1 MKNQFLCLALLAGLF
16 MASCSKNNNNTPTT
30 VAAKFT
36 FRGKAYT
43 SKGLY
48 SSSSTTFDAV
58 TDSAVADDNSTKLLV
73 NFIFKKGTAGT
84 GTYTIIGNVDATP
97 ADNQV
102 GLLVFETD
110 LKNKENT
117 GLYSSVSG
125 GSAVL
130 AGSGNT
136 FSLKI
141 TDVGLKG
148 NYYDNTDPKN
158 TQIINVTTTISATTF
173 TKN

>member
-16 MASCSKNNNNTPTT
+16 MASCSKNNDNTPTK

-43 SKGLY
+43 SKGLH
-48 SSSSTTFDAV
+48 SSSSATIDAV
-58 TDSAVADDNSTKLLV
+58 TDSAIADDNSTKLLV
-73 NFIFKKGTAGT
+73 NFIFKKGTSGV
-84 GTYTIIGNVDATP
+84 GTYAVIGDTDTTP

-117 GLYSSVSG
+117 GIYSSISG

-141 TDVGLKG
+141 TDVNLRG

-158 TQIINVTTTISATTF
+158 TQIINVTTSISATTF

>member
-16 MASCSKNNNNTPTT
+16 TASCSKNNDNTPTT

-48 SSSSTTFDAV
+48 SSSSATIDAV
-58 TDSAVADDNSTKLLV
+58 TDSAIADDNSSKLLV

-84 GTYTIIGNVDATP
+84 GTYTIIGDVDATP
-97 ADNQV
+97 TDNQV

-110 LKNKENT
+110 LKNTKNV
-117 GLYSSVSG
+117 GLYSSLSG

-130 AGSGNT
+130 SGSGNT
-136 FSLKI
+136 FSLK
-141 TDVGLKG
+141 TTQVSLKG

-158 TQIINVTTTISATTF
+158 TQITDVTTSISATTF